1 MRVAENLNAALHGV
15 LEADPT
21 AYVIGEDILDPYGGA
36 FKVTKGLSNRFP
48 GRVLGTPISEAGIT
62 GLAAGL
68 ALCGDT
74 AIVEIMFGDFV
85 ALAFDPIVN
94 FAAKSGSMYGS
105 RVPMRMIVRC
115 PTGGGR
121 GYGPTHSQSMQ
132 KHFIG
137 VPGLSVYEMSPLHD
151 NRAVMNAMLAS
162 GEPSMFFED
171 KVLYTR
177 TMYDVCEPFRYDM
190 VTAGTAG
197 VDVARVFLDDPE
209 ATDCVIIAPGG
220 MVDRVT
226 RAMRALLL
234 EREVT
239 CCLYVPSRLYPL
251 DLFDSS
257 DPAGS
262 LDALRGSGGSGG
274 GPGFAEAGGSHRPGP
289 PGSAGSPGA
298 SGTESLLSGLRRA
311 RAVLVVEEGTAGG
324 TWGSEV
330 AHRIHRLMWRDLRG
344 PVRQVSSADS
354 VIPAAAHLESRV
366 LVRESTIYDAVL
378 EALRD

>member
-15 LEADPT
+15 LEAHPT
-21 AYVIGEDILDPYGGA
+21 TYVIGEDILDPYGGA
-36 FKVTKGLSNRFP
+36 FKITKGLSSRFP

-68 ALCGDT
+68 ALCGDA

-105 RVPMRMIVRC
+105 RVPMRMVVRC

-151 NRAVMNAMLAS
+151 NRAVVGAMLAS
-162 GEPSMFFED
+162 GEPSVFFED

-177 TMYDVCEPFRYDM
+177 TMFDVLEPFRYDM
-190 VTAGTAG
+190 VAAGNAG
-197 VDVARVFLDDPE
+197 VGVARVFLDDPE
-209 ATDCVIIAPGG
+209 AADCVIVAPGG
-220 MVDRVT
+220 MVERAT

-234 EREVT
+234 EHEVT
-239 CCLYVPSRLYPL
+239 CCLYVPSRLYP
-251 DLFDSS
+251 FDIFDDADSPASPGSS
-257 DPAGS
+257 LSASPGVQ
-262 LDALRGSGGSGG
+262 GSG
-274 GPGFAEAGGSHRPGP
+274 AARLR
-289 PGSAGSPGA
+289 A
-298 SGTESLLSGLRRA
+298 GLRAA
-311 RAVLVVEEGTAGG
+311 RAVLVVEEGTEGG

-330 AHRIHRLMWRDLRG
+330 AHRIHRLMWRELRR
-344 PVRQVSSADS
+344 PVVQISSADS
-354 VIPAAAHLESRV
+354 VIPAATHLESRV
-366 LVRESTIYDAVL
+366 LVQESAIYDAVL